1 VTFAEEQPQSIA
13 RTYIERSFQ
22 NDRFREKRDANR
34 TISHLFCLWS
44 KNVARQRSILMRTRR
59 RVRFPR
65 NASSVEGDCL
75 VMTISEHKQTRPPL
89 IRTVSELKQLLDMV
103 SDLQSQGASNSTIQS
118 EVQQQYGLTLT
129 DLQLR
134 GLVAT
139 VKH

>member
-1 VTFAEEQPQSIA
+1 
-13 RTYIERSFQ
+13 
-22 NDRFREKRDANR
+22 
-34 TISHLFCLWS
+34 
-44 KNVARQRSILMRTRR
+44 
-59 RVRFPR
+59 
-65 NASSVEGDCL
+65 
-75 VMTISEHKQTRPPL
+75 MTISEHKQTRPPL